1 MTAMKTYT
9 FDEESFKLN
18 RREPQDKS
26 RRSTIKTTATYLSLL
41 LLGLGIGLGGSYLYQ
56 IPQLWAQN
64 SEVASPSPE
73 GGGPANSPNAMSSL
87 PVPANFV
94 VDVVRQVGPA
104 VVRIDAS
111 RTVTQEMPEAFND
124 PFFRR
129 FFGSQRPPFP
139 DKQIQRGVG
148 SGFIVSDDGQI
159 LTNAHVVD
167 GSTEVKVTL
176 KDGRTFSGKVLGSD
190 PVTDIAV
197 VKIEA
202 QDLPTVKL
210 GDSQQLQV
218 GESAIAIGNPLG
230 LDNTVTTGIISATG
244 RNSSQVGIADKRVQF
259 IQTDAAIN
267 PGNSGGP
274 LMNARGEVIGINTA
288 IIQNAQGI
296 GFAIPIDKA
305 QEIAQQLVTKG
316 RVEHPY
322 LGIQMVEISP
332 EIKQQFQEQAG
343 WMPKADKGV
352 LIVRVMPNSPADQ
365 AGLRAGDAIEEID
378 GKPVTDPNQVQEAIE
393 QVTVGENLPL
403 TLERQTGK
411 ATVQVQVGALPDQK
425 EDTPSNP

>member
-1 MTAMKTYT
+1 MKLYT
-9 FDEESFKLN
+9 FDEESLKLN
-18 RREPQDKS
+18 RHQPQNKS
-26 RRSTIKTTATYLSLL
+26 ARSPIKATATYLSLL
-41 LLGLGIGLGGSYLYQ
+41 MLGLGIGVGGSYLSQ
-56 IPQLWAQN
+56 IPQLWARN
-64 SEVASPSPE
+64 SEVTTPSPSGAGTEKP
-73 GGGPANSPNAMSSL
+73 PTTISSL
-87 PVPANFV
+87 ALPANFV

-111 RTVTQEMPEAFND
+111 RTVSQEMPEAFKD
-124 PFFRR
+124 PLFRR
-129 FFGSQRPPFP
+129 FFGSQMPPFP

-148 SGFIVSDDGQI
+148 SGFIFSGDGQI

-167 GSTEVKVTL
+167 GATEVKVTL
-176 KDGRTFSGKVLGSD
+176 KDGRIFSGKVLGSD

-197 VKIEA
+197 VKIQAE
-202 QDLPTVKL
+202 DLPTVKL

-230 LDNTVTTGIISATG
+230 LDNTVTTGIISATS

-305 QEIAQQLVTKG
+305 QEIAQQLVSKG
-316 RVEHPY
+316 KVEHPY
-322 LGIQMVEISP
+322 LGIQMVAIDP
-332 EIKQQFQEQAG
+332 DVKQQFQEQAG

-352 LIVRVMPNSPADQ
+352 LIVRVMPNSPAAQ
-365 AGLRAGDAIEEID
+365 AGLRAGDAIEAVD
-378 GKPVTDPNQVQEAIE
+378 GKPVSDPSQVQQAVE
-393 QVTVGENLPL
+393 QIAVGDSLPL

-411 ATVQVQVGALPDQK
+411 ATVKVEVGALPSQG
-425 EDTPSNP
+425 